1 MCNMLP
7 PTRNENML
15 FYSPKAVKLV
25 LLSDRTQDGPSQ
37 TSWPL
42 DPMRARPM
50 HQPLAP
56 ILALLGNLGS
66 ARVNLTLDS
75 VTDATVS
82 V

>member
-25 LLSDRTQDGPSQ
+25 LLSDRTRDGPSQ

-42 DPMRARPM
+42 DPMRARPR

-56 ILALLGNLGS
+56 TSGKCQKNLVGLAGLFYK
-66 ARVNLTLDS
+66 
-75 VTDATVS
+75 
-82 V
+82 